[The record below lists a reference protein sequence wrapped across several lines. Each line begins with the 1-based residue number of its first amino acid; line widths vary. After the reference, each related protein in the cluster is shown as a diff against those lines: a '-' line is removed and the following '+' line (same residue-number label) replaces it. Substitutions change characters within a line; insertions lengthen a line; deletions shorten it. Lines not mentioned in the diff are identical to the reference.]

1 MVGGAV
7 NSAVPNHQQ
16 TMPRSALTEP
26 PREDAPVSPDAGY
39 EQTAPVEPAPSAAFV
54 ELLLPKNTRTPP
66 STSPNGDAPPTSL
79 VPFSPVAMA
88 EPPTE
93 AATLSQEMDHGHT
106 EDAEISEHSVAGN
119 MVSEESTPAK
129 TLYPPPVAPTQTYQ
143 PPAPSLSASPV
154 TKSPSAVSALASKF
168 KRRSWHPSEHARA
181 SAPTSPV
188 TNGPRKIHRS
198 ASVASSGASSP
209 CSANSATVQV
219 PQPGTSAY
227 VKKSDHRRQ
236 QSDPKYIR
244 FMSAIS
250 ENQNQKE
257 PERYVGYPGLVSHM
271 AETQNLIFR
280 RFDSVHIRLLL
291 YLQDQISQ
299 LETQLRNLDERN
311 SEERGMHNGTFRED
325 ADQVR
330 VEIMESLRRLVGEY
344 DTMILAFSRMQESKA
359 SEKAVERLKDWL
371 RNYSVAPI
379 GRRSLPQRGAIAR
392 DELEWVEKADDL
404 TNLSTIPAASN
415 GAGKQS
421 TLTRLFPGRKRS

>member
-1 MVGGAV
+1 
-7 NSAVPNHQQ
+7 
-16 TMPRSALTEP
+16 
-26 PREDAPVSPDAGY
+26 
-39 EQTAPVEPAPSAAFV
+39 
-54 ELLLPKNTRTPP
+54 
-66 STSPNGDAPPTSL
+66 
-79 VPFSPVAMA
+79 
-88 EPPTE
+88 
-93 AATLSQEMDHGHT
+93 
-106 EDAEISEHSVAGN
+106 
-119 MVSEESTPAK
+119 
-129 TLYPPPVAPTQTYQ
+129 
-143 PPAPSLSASPV
+143 
-154 TKSPSAVSALASKF
+154 
-168 KRRSWHPSEHARA
+168 
-181 SAPTSPV
+181 
-188 TNGPRKIHRS
+188 
-198 ASVASSGASSP
+198 
-209 CSANSATVQV
+209 
-219 PQPGTSAY
+219 
-227 VKKSDHRRQ
+227 
-236 QSDPKYIR
+236 
-244 FMSAIS
+244 MSAIS